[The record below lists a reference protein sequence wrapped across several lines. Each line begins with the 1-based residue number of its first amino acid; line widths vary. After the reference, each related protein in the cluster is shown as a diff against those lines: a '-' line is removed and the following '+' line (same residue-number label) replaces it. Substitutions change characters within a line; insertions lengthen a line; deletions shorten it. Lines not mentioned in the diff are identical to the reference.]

1 MRGSLRAVVEDVL
14 DHGMK
19 GTPSRARRQLLGRDV
34 KPPVG
39 FTLPWA
45 GAAAPAPAVR
55 RRENL
60 RSASFRD
67 YAMEEPATNALSLAK
82 CLPLR
87 AGRAQNRGSRQA
99 RRITPSR
106 IARTNPMAENRKRK
120 FWGWG
125 YEDQG
130 LTPEQQKNLAERMA
144 KRFGLGP
151 LELTPAP
158 KESELNLR
166 APRVK
171 PPAAL
176 EAICSTSARD
186 RAGHTYGKSSRDL
199 RRAFRRDYPNP
210 IDVVAF
216 PDDENELIGVL

>member
-67 YAMEEPATNALSLAK
+67 YAREEP
-82 CLPLR
+82 
-87 AGRAQNRGSRQA
+87 QA
-99 RRITPSR
+99 RAAPGRWHGWPVKRAKVTLAPNGKTKMRPDGLLRLFLCHSR
-106 IARTNPMAENRKRK
+106 
-120 FWGWG
+120 
-125 YEDQG
+125 
-130 LTPEQQKNLAERMA
+130 A
-144 KRFGLGP
+144 KRRI
-151 LELTPAP
+151 PAP
-158 KESELNLR
+158 SC
-166 APRVK
+166 RV
-171 PPAAL
+171 
-176 EAICSTSARD
+176 
-186 RAGHTYGKSSRDL
+186 
-199 RRAFRRDYPNP
+199 
-210 IDVVAF
+210 
-216 PDDENELIGVL
+216 